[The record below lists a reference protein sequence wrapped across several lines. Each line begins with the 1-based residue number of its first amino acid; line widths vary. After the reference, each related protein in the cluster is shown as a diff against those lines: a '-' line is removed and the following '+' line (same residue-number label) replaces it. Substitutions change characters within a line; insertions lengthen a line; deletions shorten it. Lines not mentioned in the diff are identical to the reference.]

1 MSHTH
6 RAASDVFEMGT
17 HPGPDGPRLATPT
30 APRPH
35 EYRPMSIPVTVPRL
49 GWNMEEGTFVEW
61 VAADGAAV
69 TPGDVLFRLEGDKAV
84 EEVESL
90 DAGVLR
96 RSATGPKPGDRVKV
110 GDVIAELVS
119 ASDAPVVAVTSPPV
133 AAPPAV
139 DLPPLAA
146 VHRGA
151 TPQAAE
157 PAVTPRA
164 RRLAARLGVDVA
176 QLRGSGRNGRV
187 RARDIPTPTPGGV
200 EPLSPIRRATAA
212 RMVESLRAAAPVTLT
227 SAVDATNLVNLRAQF
242 KAAGAAVPT
251 VTDLLLKLAAV
262 ALGKHPTLAARW
274 TDAGLAAAD
283 RLDLGFAVDTPAG
296 LLVPVVRDV
305 PALGLAALAART
317 RELTDRAR
325 TGTLAAAD
333 LRGGCFTV
341 TNLGAFGVDAFTPI
355 INPPE
360 AAVLGVGRIARRPT
374 MDGDRVVG
382 REVVTLSLTFDHRVT
397 DGAPAAR
404 FLQALAGCVE
414 NPAPWLTG

>member
-1 MSHTH
+1 
-6 RAASDVFEMGT
+6 
-17 HPGPDGPRLATPT
+17 
-30 APRPH
+30 
-35 EYRPMSIPVTVPRL
+35 MSIPVTVPRL

-69 TPGDVLFRLEGDKAV
+69 KPGDVLFRLEGDKAV

-90 DAGVLR
+90 DAGTLR
-96 RSATGPKPGDRVKV
+96 HSPTGPRPGDRVKV
-110 GDVIAELVS
+110 GDVIAEL
-119 ASDAPVVAVTSPPV
+119 AGAFAGAPEPLPQA

-146 VHRGA
+146 VHA
-151 TPQAAE
+151 VAPPQAAE
-157 PAVTPRA
+157 TSIAVTPRA
-164 RRLAARLGVDVA
+164 RRLAARLGIDPS
-176 QLRGSGRNGRV
+176 QLRGSGRGGRV
-187 RARDIPTPTPGGV
+187 RERDIAAPAPGVV
-200 EPLSPIRRATAA
+200 EPLSPVRRATAA
-212 RMVESLRAAAPVTLT
+212 RMVESLRTAAPVTLT

-283 RLDLGFAVDTPAG
+283 RLDIGFAVDTPAG

-325 TGTLAAAD
+325 RGALAAAD

-360 AAVLGVGRIARRPT
+360 AAVLGVGRIARRPA